1 MPAELLQVS
10 IFVCAH
16 QKPDRIRYNDVWLMN
31 RRVREHASGNKRQQ
45 AGHVGEYS
53 SWGGLVKFLADTLPC
68 RKAGKI
74 RLCVRLCKSP
84 LKYMIGF
91 H

>member
-1 MPAELLQVS
+1 MPVELLQVS
-10 IFVCAH
+10 IFVRAR

-31 RRVREHASGNKRQQ
+31 RRVREYASGNKRQQ
-45 AGHVGEYS
+45 AGHVREFS
-53 SWGGLVKFLADTLPC
+53 SWGGLVKYLADTLPC
-68 RKAGKI
+68 RKIGII
-74 RLCVRLCKSP
+74 RLCVRLCRSR